1 MKKKENRRVTMTKQL
16 LKDALV
22 SLLEKNDIYN
32 ISIRELCE
40 VADVNRSTF
49 YKYYGSQFDLLA
61 DMEND
66 LIHTVNQAVEDNPAQ
81 PEKIV
86 LTICKY
92 IEEEIDLCRLL
103 VNNNVDPAFPERMF
117 SQAIMIQN
125 EIFRRLGNSEGTE
138 TEYIFN
144 FLTFG
149 CYQALRVWINKE
161 NRESPEEFAKI
172 IDRIISKMA

>member
-61 DMEND
+61 DME
-66 LIHTVNQAVEDNPAQ
+66 T
-81 PEKIV
+81 
-86 LTICKY
+86 T
-92 IEEEIDLCRLL
+92 
-103 VNNNVDPAFPERMF
+103 
-117 SQAIMIQN
+117 
-125 EIFRRLGNSEGTE
+125 
-138 TEYIFN
+138 
-144 FLTFG
+144 
-149 CYQALRVWINKE
+149 
-161 NRESPEEFAKI
+161 
-172 IDRIISKMA
+172 

>member
-66 LIHTVNQAVEDNPAQ
+66 LIQMVNQVVEDNPAQ
-81 PEKIV
+81 AEKIV
-86 LTICKY
+86 LIICQN
-92 IEEEIDLCRLL
+92 IEENIDLCRLL
-103 VNNNVDPAFPERMF
+103 VNNNVDPAFPEKMF
-117 SQAIMIQN
+117 SQATMIRN
-125 EIFRRLGNSEGTE
+125 EIFRRLGNSEGAE
-138 TEYIFN
+138 IEYMYN
-144 FLTFG
+144 LLTYG
-149 CYQALRVWINKE
+149 SYQALRVWINKE

-172 IDRIISKMA
+172 IDKIISRMA

>member
-1 MKKKENRRVTMTKQL
+1 MQKKENRRVTMTKQL

-40 VADVNRSTF
+40 AADVNRSTF

-66 LIHTVNQAVEDNPAQ
+66 LILMVNQAVEDNPAQ
-81 PEKIV
+81 AEKIV
-86 LTICKY
+86 FIICKN
-92 IEEEIDLCRLL
+92 IEENIDLCRLL
-103 VNNNVDPAFPERMF
+103 VNNNVDAAFPEKIF

-125 EIFRRLGNSEGTE
+125 EIFRRLGNSGTSE
-138 TEYIFN
+138 TEYMYN
-144 FLTFG
+144 MLAYG
-149 CYQALRVWINKE
+149 CYQAMRVWINKE

-172 IDRIISKMA
+172 IDKIISKLG